1 MATAPEVRPLV
12 HDELLNPYR
21 HGASLIH
28 RLPAPVKLL
37 GAAACVLVSVLLP
50 RTAWPAYAG
59 MGAGLLLVTL
69 LSSVPLRHLGHRL
82 MLAEPFAVG
91 VALLALLQDH
101 GLQVFLAMLAK
112 STLCLFCIIL
122 LNSTT
127 RFTDLLQVFRRL
139 RVPALLVVTLAL
151 MHRYLFVLVDETVRL
166 RRARRSR
173 TFTTGRMFGW
183 RLTATVA
190 AQLFVR
196 TSERAERVYA
206 AMCAR
211 GWKL

>member
-1 MATAPEVRPLV
+1 MAAAPEVRPLV

-59 MGAGLLLVTL
+59 MGAGLLLVAL

-82 MLAEPFAVG
+82 LLAEPFAVG

-127 RFTDLLQVFRRL
+127 RFTDLLRTFRWL

-151 MHRYLFVLVDETVRL
+151 MHRYLFVLVDETARL

-173 TFTTGRMFGW
+173 TFTTGRVFGW
-183 RLTATVA
+183 RLMATVA

>member
-1 MATAPEVRPLV
+1 M

-28 RLPAPVKLL
+28 RLPAAVKLL
-37 GAAACVLVSVLLP
+37 VAAACVLVSVLLP

-59 MGAGLLLVTL
+59 MGVGLLLVAL
-69 LSSVPLRHLGHRL
+69 LTSVPLQHLGRRL
-82 MLAEPFAVG
+82 LLAEPFALG

-112 STLCLFCIIL
+112 STLCLSCIIL

-151 MHRYLFVLVDETVRL
+151 MHRYLFVLVEEAARL

-173 TFTTGRMFGW
+173 TFTTGRVSGW
-183 RLTATVA
+183 RLTATIA

>member
-1 MATAPEVRPLV
+1 
-12 HDELLNPYR
+12 
-21 HGASLIH
+21 
-28 RLPAPVKLL
+28 
-37 GAAACVLVSVLLP
+37 
-50 RTAWPAYAG
+50 
-59 MGAGLLLVTL
+59 
-69 LSSVPLRHLGHRL
+69 
-82 MLAEPFAVG
+82 
-91 VALLALLQDH
+91 
-101 GLQVFLAMLAK
+101 MLAK
-112 STLCLFCIIL
+112 STLCLFSIIL

-151 MHRYLFVLVDETVRL
+151 MHRYLFVLVDETARL

-173 TFTTGRMFGW
+173 TFTTGRVFGW
-183 RLTATVA
+183 HLTATVA

>member
-1 MATAPEVRPLV
+1 MAAAPEVRPPM

-28 RLPAPVKLL
+28 RLPAAVKLL
-37 GAAACVLVSVLLP
+37 GVAACVLVSVLLP
-50 RTAWPAYAG
+50 RAAWPAYAG
-59 MGAGLLLVTL
+59 MGAGLLLVAL
-69 LSSVPLRHLGHRL
+69 LTSVPLWHLGRRL
-82 MLAEPFAVG
+82 LLAEPFAVG

-112 STLCLFCIIL
+112 STLCLSCIIL

-139 RVPALLVVTLAL
+139 RVPALLIVTLAL
-151 MHRYLFVLVDETVRL
+151 MHRYLFVLVEETARL
-166 RRARRSR
+166 RRARSSR
-173 TFTTGRMFGW
+173 TFTAGWVSGW
-183 RLTATVA
+183 RLTATIA

>member
-1 MATAPEVRPLV
+1 MAATPEVRLLV

-28 RLPAPVKLL
+28 RLPAPGKLL

-59 MGAGLLLVTL
+59 MGAGLLLVAL

-82 MLAEPFAVG
+82 LLAEPFAVG

-151 MHRYLFVLVDETVRL
+151 MHRYLFVLVDETARL

-173 TFTTGRMFGW
+173 TFTTGRVFGW

>member
-1 MATAPEVRPLV
+1 MAAAPEVRPLV

-21 HGASLIH
+21 HGVSLIH

-59 MGAGLLLVTL
+59 MGAGLLLVAL

-82 MLAEPFAVG
+82 LLAEPFAVG

-173 TFTTGRMFGW
+173 TFTTGRVFGW

>member
-1 MATAPEVRPLV
+1 MAAAPEVRPLV

-59 MGAGLLLVTL
+59 MGAGLLLVAL
-69 LSSVPLRHLGHRL
+69 LSSVSLRHLGRRL
-82 MLAEPFAVG
+82 LLAEPFAVG

-151 MHRYLFVLVDETVRL
+151 MHRYLFVLVDETARL

-173 TFTTGRMFGW
+173 TFTTGRVFGW
-183 RLTATVA
+183 GLTATVA
-190 AQLFVR
+190 AQLFIR

>member
-1 MATAPEVRPLV
+1 MRNL
-12 HDELLNPYR
+12 LLNPYR
-21 HGASLIH
+21 HRASLIH

-37 GAAACVLVSVLLP
+37 GATVCVLATVLLP
-50 RTAWPAYAG
+50 RSAWSAYAG
-59 MGAGLLLVTL
+59 IGAGLLVVAL
-69 LSSVPLRHLGHRL
+69 LSAVPPWHLGRRL
-82 MLAEPFAVG
+82 LLAEPFAVG
-91 VALLALLQDH
+91 IALLALLQEN

-127 RFTDLLQVFRRL
+127 RFTDLLRVFRQL

-151 MHRYLFVLVDETVRL
+151 MHRYLFVLFEETRRL
-166 RRARRSR
+166 LRARRSR
-173 TFTTGRMFGW
+173 TFTAGRRHAW
-183 RLTATVA
+183 RLMATVA

-211 GWKL
+211 GWKP

>member
-1 MATAPEVRPLV
+1 MAAAPEVRPLV

-21 HGASLIH
+21 HGVSLIH

-59 MGAGLLLVTL
+59 MGAGLLLVAL

-82 MLAEPFAVG
+82 LLAEPFAVG

-151 MHRYLFVLVDETVRL
+151 MHRYLFVLVDETARL

-173 TFTTGRMFGW
+173 TFTTGRVFGW

-190 AQLFVR
+190 AQLFIR

>member
-1 MATAPEVRPLV
+1 MHNL
-12 HDELLNPYR
+12 LLNPYR
-21 HGASLIH
+21 HRASSIH

-37 GAAACVLVSVLLP
+37 GATVCVLATVLLP
-50 RTAWPAYAG
+50 RSAWPAYAG
-59 MGAGLLLVTL
+59 IGAGLLVVAL
-69 LSSVPLRHLGHRL
+69 LSLVPPWHLGCRL
-82 MLAEPFAVG
+82 LLAEAFAIG
-91 VALLALLQDH
+91 IALLALLQDN

-127 RFTDLLQVFRRL
+127 RFTDLLRVFRQL

-151 MHRYLFVLVDETVRL
+151 MHRYLFVLFEETGRL
-166 RRARRSR
+166 LRARRSR
-173 TFTTGRMFGW
+173 TFTTGQHHAW

-211 GWKL
+211 GWKP

>member
-1 MATAPEVRPLV
+1 
-12 HDELLNPYR
+12 
-21 HGASLIH
+21 
-28 RLPAPVKLL
+28 
-37 GAAACVLVSVLLP
+37 
-50 RTAWPAYAG
+50 
-59 MGAGLLLVTL
+59 LLVAL
-69 LSSVPLRHLGHRL
+69 LTSVPLWHLGRRL
-82 MLAEPFAVG
+82 LLAEPFAVG

-112 STLCLFCIIL
+112 STLCLSCIIL

-139 RVPALLVVTLAL
+139 RVPALLIVTLAL
-151 MHRYLFVLVDETVRL
+151 MHRYLFVLVEETARL
-166 RRARRSR
+166 RRARSSR
-173 TFTTGRMFGW
+173 TFTAGWVSGW
-183 RLTATVA
+183 RLTATIA

>member
-1 MATAPEVRPLV
+1 M

-21 HGASLIH
+21 HGASVIH
-28 RLPAPVKLL
+28 RLSAPVKLL
-37 GAAACVLVSVLLP
+37 GAAACVLASVLFP

-59 MGAGLLLVTL
+59 MGAGLLLVAL
-69 LSSVPLRHLGHRL
+69 LTSVPLRHLGRRL
-82 MLAEPFAVG
+82 LLAEPFAIG
-91 VALLALLQDH
+91 VAVLALLQDH

-112 STLCLFCIIL
+112 STLCLFCIVL

-127 RFTDLLQVFRRL
+127 RFTELLQVFRRM
-139 RVPALLVVTLAL
+139 RVPALLIVTLAL
-151 MHRYLFVLVDETVRL
+151 MHRYLFVLVDEAARL

-173 TFTTGRMFGW
+173 TFTTARVFGW
-183 RLTATVA
+183 HLTATVA
-190 AQLFVR
+190 AQLFIR
-196 TSERAERVYA
+196 TSERAERVYT

>member
-1 MATAPEVRPLV
+1 MAVTPEVRPLV

-59 MGAGLLLVTL
+59 MGAGLLLVAL
-69 LSSVPLRHLGHRL
+69 LTAISLRHLGRRL
-82 MLAEPFAVG
+82 LLAEPFAVG

-151 MHRYLFVLVDETVRL
+151 MHRYLFVLVDETARL

-173 TFTTGRMFGW
+173 TFTTGRVFGS
-183 RLTATVA
+183 RLMATVA
-190 AQLFVR
+190 AQLFIR

>member
-1 MATAPEVRPLV
+1 MAVTPEVRPLV

-59 MGAGLLLVTL
+59 MGAGLLLVAL
-69 LSSVPLRHLGHRL
+69 LSSVSLRHLGRRL
-82 MLAEPFAVG
+82 LLAEPFAVG

-151 MHRYLFVLVDETVRL
+151 MHRYLFVLVDETARL

-173 TFTTGRMFGW
+173 TFTTGRVFGW